1 MFTDECYKLGRLMNM
16 ISSILHLPLW
26 QIIRSTGVIAY
37 LFLTLG
43 MCLGIL
49 YSFPIWKGKTK
60 ANLYKWHTVG
70 TISGTA
76 VGLLHGITT
85 VIDTYV
91 PFSWQEV
98 LIPFA
103 ARTDPVWNG
112 LGTLAGYG
120 MLFVILTT
128 DLRNKIGKK
137 VWLTLHMLS
146 YPVFVM
152 SLLHGYF
159 AGSDSAQPGIR
170 FMYVMSIILILS
182 LTIMRGFARDA
193 IKDRAKGSRNMKKAI

>member
-1 MFTDECYKLGRLMNM
+1 MFS
-16 ISSILHLPLW
+16 IILHLPTW
-26 QIIRSTGVIAY
+26 QIIRSTGVMAY

-76 VGLLHGITT
+76 IGLLHGITT

-91 PFSWQEV
+91 PFSWKEV

-103 ARTDPVWNG
+103 ARTDPFWYG
-112 LGTLAGYG
+112 LGTLTLYG

-137 VWLTLHMLS
+137 IWLTLHMLS

-152 SLLHGYF
+152 SLLHGCF
-159 AGSDSAQPGIR
+159 AGSDSAKPGIR
-170 FMYVMSIILILS
+170 FMYVMSVILILS
-182 LTIMRGFARDA
+182 LTIMRGFARDS
-193 IKDRAKGSRNMKKAI
+193 IKDRATNSRNIKKAI